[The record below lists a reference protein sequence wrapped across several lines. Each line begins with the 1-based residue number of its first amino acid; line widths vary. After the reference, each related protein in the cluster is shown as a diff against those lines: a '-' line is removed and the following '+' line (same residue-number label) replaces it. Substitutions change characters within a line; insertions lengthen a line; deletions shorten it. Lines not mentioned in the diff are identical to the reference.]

1 MGAKVPF
8 NTLVLSLDK
17 LKKTAIVSDIVYKPL
32 DTALLKSARR
42 EGLKVH
48 KGLGMLIHQGA
59 IGFELWTGVKPSI
72 NVMTKAALDALDI
85 N

>member
-1 MGAKVPF
+1 
-8 NTLVLSLDK
+8 
-17 LKKTAIVSDIVYKPL
+17 

-59 IGFELWTGVKPSI
+59 IGFELWTGEKPSI
-72 NVMTKAALDALDI
+72 NVMTKAALDALDVK
-85 N
+85 